1 MPHEGN
7 VQKRIKQEEYAK
19 IESSE
24 GSATGLEK
32 RGEDLEVF
40 NLCARNGVFRR
51 KWETE
56 ERTGQGCEGTTA
68 VTVI

>member
-51 KWETE
+51 K
-56 ERTGQGCEGTTA
+56 
-68 VTVI
+68 